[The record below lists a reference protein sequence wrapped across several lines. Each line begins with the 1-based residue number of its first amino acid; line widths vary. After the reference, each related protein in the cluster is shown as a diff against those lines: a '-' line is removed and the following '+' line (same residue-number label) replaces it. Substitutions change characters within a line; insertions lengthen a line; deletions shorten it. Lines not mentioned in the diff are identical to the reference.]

1 MSSEFDASQ
10 AADAY
15 PEGIEHGFW
24 SIARNR
30 MIDSALAE
38 AARIGIRT
46 PRGRILEIGCGPGIV
61 VNAMRAEG
69 HDAWG
74 VELGEPMVREAAKP
88 YVTTGLA
95 AQDLDAAFRKSIET
109 IMLLDVIEHIED
121 EVSFLQSI
129 LPAFPNC
136 RSLIVTVPARPEV
149 WSNYDEYYGHF
160 RRYTRETLDAAM
172 VRAGLIPKKT
182 RYFFRSLYFAAKLI
196 NTVGRKRAVVLRS
209 PRFLPLQRMIA
220 RGFDLENWLAGSL
233 PIPGLSLIC
242 IAQRP

>member
-10 AADAY
+10 AAHAY
-15 PEGIEHGFW
+15 PKGIEHGFW

-30 MIDSALAE
+30 TIDSALEE
-38 AARIGIRT
+38 AVRIGVRT
-46 PRGRILEIGCGPGIV
+46 SRGRILEIGCGPGIV
-61 VNAMRAEG
+61 VNALRAEG

-74 VELGEPMVREAAKP
+74 VELGEPTVREAAKP
-88 YVTTGLA
+88 YVTTGMA
-95 AQDLDAAFRKSIET
+95 AQDLDAAFRASIET

-160 RRYTRETLDAAM
+160 RRYTRETLDAAIM
-172 VRAGLIPKKT
+172 RAGLIPERT
-182 RYFFRSLYFAAKLI
+182 RYFFKALYFAAKLI
-196 NTVGRKRAVVLRS
+196 NTFGRKRVVVLNS
-209 PRFLPLQRMIA
+209 PRFLLLQRIIA
-220 RGFDLENWLAGSL
+220 RGFDLENLLASSL

-242 IAQRP
+242 IARRS